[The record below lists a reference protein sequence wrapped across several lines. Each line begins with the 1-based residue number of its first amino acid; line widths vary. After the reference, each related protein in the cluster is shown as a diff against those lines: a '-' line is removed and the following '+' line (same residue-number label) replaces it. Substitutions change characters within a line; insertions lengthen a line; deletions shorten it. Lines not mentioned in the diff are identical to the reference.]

1 EPAPGENIF
10 INLAPGEPFTFA
22 FDLAAPGVYAD
33 RGPNGEIIIHVPHS
47 DAGQGEQ
54 AYGHVIIT
62 GITPQEFTAATGE
75 PVQGTIPESGI
86 PELRDPNDQA
96 SFRHVSELFA
106 FLGLIGFTEAGT
118 LFETFL
124 SYLFPDFEQDEDD
137 EFEILCLFTPNDDI
151 VDFDDV

>member
-1 EPAPGENIF
+1 GDQAPSSAASPAAVQLALAAPIPEPAPGENIF

-124 SYLFPDFEQDEDD
+124 S
-137 EFEILCLFTPNDDI
+137 
-151 VDFDDV
+151 

>member
-1 EPAPGENIF
+1 
-10 INLAPGEPFTFA
+10 
-22 FDLAAPGVYAD
+22 
-33 RGPNGEIIIHVPHS
+33 IIIHVPHS

-151 VDFDDV
+151 VDFDDVTDMGYDPSCFYHALEGDDLVWMPSDTTEAAEAGY